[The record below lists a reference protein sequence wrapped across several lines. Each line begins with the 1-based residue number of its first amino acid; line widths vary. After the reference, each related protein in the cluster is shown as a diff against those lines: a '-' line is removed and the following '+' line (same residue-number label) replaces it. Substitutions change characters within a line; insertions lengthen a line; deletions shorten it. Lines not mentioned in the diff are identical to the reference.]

1 MALRILVLSR
11 TPIGRRMSSPGIRY
25 LNLTRVLKASLPD
38 AEVVLASPAIAPG
51 EALPD
56 VEVVTYDPKS
66 VLGLVRR
73 FDVVIS
79 MSFPVSVVLASLVWA
94 KPLLVLDFFSQFF
107 VEWMEVG
114 RDLYRGLHRRL
125 WTRAG
130 QRYANLQLQV
140 ADYILCANERQRDA
154 YVGVLG
160 SLGRLTPRVYDDD
173 PTLRS
178 LIDVAPHGLRPE
190 PAPERHPLRAGAIP
204 GVEPGD
210 KLLLWLG
217 GILYWY
223 DPVTLLRA
231 LARVRKSH
239 PEVKLLFLGSS
250 YPGGSEL
257 GQGLRYREAV
267 AESQRLGLTGVGV
280 FFHDAW
286 LPHEAVVEYLAAA
299 HAGVTTYF
307 TNAETRFAHRTRF
320 MDYIW
325 ARLPIVCTEG
335 DVLAEEVQER
345 GWGIAAPERDEDAL
359 VAGLTRLVED
369 ESFWAACRANL
380 DNAASE
386 MSWESAFAPLVTRL
400 EARGAGAAGDRRSAR
415 RLAIVFSLAAY
426 GLARGLE
433 KLAGLL
439 TRRR

>member
-1 MALRILVLSR
+1 MAQRILVLSR
-11 TPIGRRMSSPGIRY
+11 TPVGQRMSSPGIRY
-25 LNLTRVLKASLPD
+25 LNLARVLRAALSD
-38 AEVVLASPAIAPG
+38 AEVVLASPPVARE
-51 EALPD
+51 EALPGVD
-56 VEVVTYDPKS
+56 VVAYDPKS
-66 VLGLVRR
+66 VLGLTRR

-79 MSFPVSVVLASLVWA
+79 MSFPVSVVLASLAKA
-94 KPLLVLDFFSQFF
+94 KPLLILDFFSQFY

-130 QRYANLQLQV
+130 QSYANLQLQV

-154 YVGVLG
+154 YAGVLG
-160 SLGRLTPRVYDDD
+160 SLGRLTPRLYDDD
-173 PTLRS
+173 PTLRR

-190 PAPERHPLRAGAIP
+190 PPPAARPLRAGAIP
-204 GVEPGD
+204 GIEPGD

-223 DPVTLLRA
+223 DPITLLRA
-231 LARVRKSH
+231 LARVREDH
-239 PEVKLLFLGSS
+239 PELKLLFLGSS

-267 AESQRLGLTGVGV
+267 AEAQRLGLTGSGV

-286 LPHEAVVEYLAAA
+286 LPHEAVVEYLAGAF
-299 HAGVTTYF
+299 AGVTTYF

-335 DVLAEEVQER
+335 DVLADQVQR
-345 GWGIAAPERDEDAL
+345 CGWGIAVPERDEDAL
-359 VAGLTRLVED
+359 AAALTRLAED
-369 ESFWAACRANL
+369 ESFTAACRRNL
-380 DNAASE
+380 DTAAE
-386 MSWESAFAPLVTRL
+386 AMTWEAAFEPLVARL
-400 EARGAGAAGDRRSAR
+400 QKLQGVLPVEPKSAR
-415 RLAIVFSLAAY
+415 RAAILTALASY
-426 GLARGLE
+426 GVGRALE
-433 KLAGLL
+433 KGASVLVG
-439 TRRR
+439 R